1 MSGVECSL
9 RYCRFEVF
17 VVNSFEQFCIN
28 YANEKLQQQFNWV
41 RSLEAP
47 AHCERA
53 DRHTD
58 KQTDRY
64 IDRYTDRYTDRHT
77 KTWGTVGA
85 NSQKNRDSLLFLLH
99 LACV

>member
-77 KTWGTVGA
+77 KT
-85 NSQKNRDSLLFLLH
+85 
-99 LACV
+99 